1 MTAPYRS
8 DLADLITKSLE
19 HRLMVTAVP
28 AAGPQFRVPVVS
40 GSVALSEDWS
50 PYQQV
55 NFQCAVPDDLAQ
67 LDALD
72 GRTGCRL
79 ITEAGYTLPDRTEDL
94 QLLSDVMLTD
104 RDVARPADTMD
115 LTGYSDELRA
125 QDRLIRVGSS
135 ALAGN
140 GLEEIIAGLA
150 NTAMDPGDASLV
162 VDLPTANYKAS
173 LVNGAT
179 AEAGDNF
186 WSLMEDLV
194 TSAEA
199 RLYVDEYREWVLTVP
214 AMAAGT
220 PVHHLTVGADG
231 TIITSTATLGRT
243 GWYNDVV
250 LDYQWKTAAGDDRRF
265 IGRASVTGGALRV
278 GAVGYRTFYQ
288 RRDTPTTQARAN
300 ATAKSMVRNLVT
312 RGRGITL
319 TAISAYWLR
328 PGDTIT
334 VTLPTGDTEAHIIKS
349 VTFNFP
355 AGTMTVITRQPNNVT
370 ITTGE

>member
-1 MTAPYRS
+1 MTGPYRD
-8 DLADLITKSLE
+8 DLADLIGKSLE
-19 HRLMVTAVP
+19 HRLTVTAVP
-28 AAGPQFRVPVVS
+28 ASGPQFPVPVVS
-40 GSVALSEDWS
+40 ASVALSEDWA

-55 NFQCAVPDDLAQ
+55 SLQCTVPDDLAQ

-79 ITEAGYTLPDRTEDL
+79 ITEAGYTLPDRTEDVH
-94 QLLSDVMLTD
+94 LLSDVMLTD
-104 RDVARPADTMD
+104 RDVDRPADTMD

-135 ALAGN
+135 TLAGN
-140 GLEEIIAGLA
+140 GLEEIIAPLA

-162 VDLPTANYKAS
+162 VDLPAPNYKAS
-173 LVNGAT
+173 LVNGAI

-214 AMAAGT
+214 ARNAGT
-220 PVHHLTVGADG
+220 PAHHLTVGEHG
-231 TIITSTATLGRT
+231 TIITSKATLGRT

-250 LDYQWKTAAGDDRRF
+250 LDYQWKTAAGDDKRI
-265 IGRASVTGGALRV
+265 IGRASVTGGTFAV
-278 GAVGYRTFYQ
+278 GAVGYRSSYQ
-288 RRDTPTTQARAN
+288 RRDTGTTQARAN
-300 ATAKSMVRNLVT
+300 AAAASMVRNLVT

-334 VTLPTGDTEAHIIKS
+334 ITLPTGDTEAHFVKS

-355 AGTMTVITRQPNNVT
+355 AGTMTITTRQPNNVT